1 MAANITLTT
10 DWNKSDYY
18 FASINAAILS
28 EIPDANIISISN
40 TVQSYSILQAGFILR
55 SVYKFFPKGTI
66 HIIGVKSE
74 DGNNTAHC
82 VVKYK
87 SQYFIGNDNGIFALL
102 FSEPPDIIVQL
113 KSEGKYIG
121 SSFPELTVFA
131 QVAIY
136 IINGGNITDLGETVN
151 TIKQATGFVPVI
163 EENRIN
169 GKVIYI
175 DSYGNAI
182 TNISKKIWSEQIGDK
197 NFVLYINN
205 MNNKLT
211 KIHHNYSDVD
221 KGNLVAIF
229 NSLGL
234 LEIAQRESNV
244 SQMLKLDTNSEIL
257 VECEASSGNRLFT

>member
-1 MAANITLTT
+1 MAASITLTT

-40 TVQSYSILQAGFILR
+40 SIQSYSILQAGFVLR
-55 SVYKFFPKGTI
+55 AVYKYFPTGTV

-74 DGNNTAHC
+74 DGKNTAHC
-82 VVKYK
+82 VVKYQG
-87 SQYFIGNDNGIFALL
+87 QYFIGNDNGIFALL
-102 FSEPPDIIVQL
+102 FSETPEAIIHL
-113 KSEGKYIG
+113 KSEGKYPG

-136 IINGGNITDLGETVN
+136 IINGGNIDDLGETVN
-151 TIKQATGFVPVI
+151 SVKQASGFVPVI
-163 EENRIN
+163 EENRIS

-182 TNISKKIWSEQIGDK
+182 TNISNKIWNEHIGNN
-197 NFVLYINN
+197 NFALFINN
-205 MNNKLT
+205 MNNKIT
-211 KIHHNYSDVD
+211 KIHHNYSDVE

-244 SQMLKLDTNSEIL
+244 SQMLKLDTNSEIF
-257 VECEASSGNRLFT
+257 VETFVSDNNLFT